1 MKATFPAKDFPLK
14 TYVPTVLLIA
24 IAVVVTVAVY
34 GSLPE
39 RIATTFDFEN
49 NPTAFLNKATYVTAL
64 IGYMIIMALVM
75 LLLDW
80 RYTYPVFPVPM
91 MSAMCGAIQLFCL
104 IMHLILLE
112 VLILPGK
119 SILGTLVILLGLP
132 CIYIVLHMKFYRAD
146 EDDLPHERPLWTD
159 TPPHGWLTVI
169 FFFAR
174 PILPHKV
181 MAYAEGLVVQSS
193 TYRFMIPWKQID
205 AIRRATVSEAMGAK
219 AMRVVS
225 SPSRSVIVHLV
236 GQKLPLVFSI
246 DNEARLIA
254 EWKNRHA

>member
-14 TYVPTVLLIA
+14 TYAPTVLLIA
-24 IAVVVTVAVY
+24 IAIAVTVAVY

-49 NPTAFLNKATYVTAL
+49 NPTAFLNKATYVTVML
-64 IGYMIIMALVM
+64 GYMIIMALVM
-75 LLLDW
+75 LILDW
-80 RYTYPVFPVPM
+80 RYTYPVFPAPM
-91 MSAMCGAIQLFCL
+91 MSAMCAAIQLFCL

-132 CIYIVLHMKFYRAD
+132 CIYIVLHMKFYRGAED
-146 EDDLPHERPLWTD
+146 ELPHERPLWTD
-159 TPPHGWLTVI
+159 TPPHGWLSVV
-169 FFFAR
+169 FFFVR
-174 PILPHKV
+174 PILPNKV
-181 MAYAEGLVVQSS
+181 MAYAEGLVLQSS
-193 TYRFMIPWKQID
+193 TYRFMIPWKQIGT
-205 AIRRATVSEAMGAK
+205 IRRATIGETMSAK

-225 SPSRSVIVHLV
+225 SPSRSVLV
-236 GQKLPLVFSI
+236 RLVDQKVPLVFSI

-254 EWKNRHA
+254 EWKSRHA